1 MKRKKVD
8 LLKCSSLLPDGP
20 GSSATSNSSSHVD
33 KLLSVHDR
41 VIAHIDLDCFYVQ
54 VERSLDPTLRN
65 KPVAVVQY
73 NPFGDLRT
81 YLPSDNRIVSS
92 GSLIAVSYEARAA
105 GVKRIMRGQEAKKAC
120 PELLLVQVPTSHGKA
135 NLGIYR
141 DASSRILKVLSSTS
155 YSSCTIER
163 ASIDEVYV
171 DVTAEAS
178 RLLEQATDLRLF
190 LQSSIKLL
198 LSVPTLIA
206 GVDDE
211 EVSMNKSQI
220 RNGHKG
226 TELMQHSYLNDD
238 SNHTMTLPDEV
249 LDASSAADLW
259 FLRPQHLW
267 STQDLMIIAGS
278 IVVNDLRKA
287 VLQQL
292 GFTCSAGI
300 ATNRMLAKTCSGMHK
315 PNKQTIL
322 PVAFISSL
330 MTSLPYSRVQG
341 LGGKLG
347 EALSQLYD
355 GKVKTMGD
363 IAAIDRKEFIQRFGE
378 ETAAWLYNV
387 SRGIDVEPVMDRPL
401 PISIG
406 CSKSFRSSNMLTPKH
421 LGDGTVLKWLVE
433 LSEELHER
441 LSDDVQQNNR
451 VPKSLQAGASI
462 KFQLLSSD
470 TTLSGNDN
478 HKQNDTSGIDSIAI
492 PIEDRVE
499 QWHED
504 QGITLSKICPM
515 VSGGSSAMAK
525 IALQMLTRAIHEH
538 PKICSLNA
546 KSNSSSIA
554 ISGSPN
560 KLTATSSNSI
570 IVHQYSWNI
579 TYLSMCVNNFQTIE
593 NGSNSITSY
602 FKAPSSVDPRDKPL
616 NDGVFLCAE
625 NNSSTSLNL
634 TTVNDEKF
642 NHDEQSTEKSI
653 QRQFVD
659 HSSVTEV
666 LHKERTQ
673 EEEEVSS
680 SCGRSIN
687 KIFENMMKTQD
698 KNQTIRAPQSVTASI
713 ISKVSVK
720 PEHRMISSFFSNTAL
735 TKRSISAVVN
745 NNENSIDGNLVQR
758 DDSRTSTSCK
768 TQCSGNSGVIAI
780 SKQQQQ
786 QQQQLMTMEMEKK
799 KKSSSS
805 DAVLS
810 SCCIKRVVVPVPS
823 QSTSLRLHHHHPYM
837 PTTMRDIDSS
847 VFLSLPHDIQR
858 EIELTLKLRQQ
869 RNHNT
874 N

>member
-20 GSSATSNSSSHVD
+20 GSPSSSSSTSHVD

-54 VERSLDPTLRN
+54 VERSLDPTLRS

-155 YSSCTIER
+155 YSSCIIER

-178 RLLEQATDLRLF
+178 KLLEQAADLRLF

-238 SNHTMTLPDEV
+238 NNQLMSIPDEV
-249 LDASSAADLW
+249 LNSSSSSSSLADLW
-259 FLRPQHLW
+259 FLRPQHMW
-267 STQDLMIIAGS
+267 STQDLMLIAGS

-387 SRGIDVEPVMDRPL
+387 SRGVDVEPVMDRPL

-421 LGDGTVLKWLVE
+421 LSDGTVLKWLTE

-441 LSDDVQQNNR
+441 LSDDMQQNNR

-462 KFQLLSSD
+462 KFQLLSSSSSSD
-470 TTLSGNDN
+470 TLSGNDN
-478 HKQNDTSGIDSIAI
+478 KQNESGSKDLIAI

-504 QGITLSKICPM
+504 QGISLSKICPM
-515 VSGGSSAMAK
+515 VSGGPSAMAK
-525 IALQMLTRAIHEH
+525 TALQMLTRAIHEH
-538 PKICSLNA
+538 PKICSLNV
-546 KSNSSSIA
+546 KSNSSSSIA
-554 ISGSPN
+554 TSGSPN
-560 KLTATSSNSI
+560 KLTATSSSSSSGSSI
-570 IVHQYSWNI
+570 IVPQYSWNI

-602 FKAPSSVDPRDKPL
+602 FKAPSSAVGHSDKPL
-616 NDGVFLCAE
+616 DDGAFLCAE
-625 NNSSTSLNL
+625 SHSSTSLNVSA
-634 TTVNDEKF
+634 VNDEKLTL
-642 NHDEQSTEKSI
+642 DEESTDTLI
-653 QRQFVD
+653 QRQYDVD
-659 HSSVTEV
+659 HNSVVEV
-666 LHKERTQ
+666 VHTERTQ

-680 SCGRSIN
+680 NCGRSID
-687 KIFENMMKTQD
+687 KIFENMTKTQD
-698 KNQTIRAPQSVTASI
+698 NNQMIRAPQSVTASI
-713 ISKVSVK
+713 TSKVSLK
-720 PEHRMISSFFSNTAL
+720 PEHRMITSFFSHATM
-735 TKRSISAVVN
+735 TKRSISVI
-745 NNENSIDGNLVQR
+745 NSSDNSADGHLDQR
-758 DDSRTSTSCK
+758 DDSRSSKTSNK
-768 TQCSGNSGVIAI
+768 TQCSGNGVIAT
-780 SKQQQQ
+780 SD
-786 QQQQLMTMEMEKK
+786 QQLTTQKK
-799 KKSSSS
+799 SS
-805 DAVLS
+805 DAVLNKY
-810 SCCIKRVVVPVPS
+810 CIKRVVIPS
-823 QSTSLRLHHHHPYM
+823 QSTPLQHHHLHM
-837 PTTMRDIDSS
+837 PATMRDIDSS

-869 RNHNT
+869 RNHST
-874 N
+874 K

>member
-20 GSSATSNSSSHVD
+20 GSSATNNSSSHVD

-141 DASSRILKVLSSTS
+141 EASSRILKVLSSTS
-155 YSSCTIER
+155 YSSCIIER

-238 SNHTMTLPDEV
+238 SNHMIPVPDEV
-249 LDASSAADLW
+249 LNASSAADLW

-267 STQDLMIIAGS
+267 STQDLMLIAGS

-322 PVAFISSL
+322 PVAFIASL

-421 LGDGTVLKWLVE
+421 LGDGTVLKWLIE

-441 LSDDVQQNNR
+441 LSDDMQQNNR

-470 TTLSGNDN
+470 TILSGNDN
-478 HKQNDTSGIDSIAI
+478 NKQNESSSKESIAI

-525 IALQMLTRAIHEH
+525 TALQMLTRAIHEH
-538 PKICSLNA
+538 PKICSLNV

-554 ISGSPN
+554 TSGSPN
-560 KLTATSSNSI
+560 KLTATSSNNI

-602 FKAPSSVDPRDKPL
+602 FKAPSAVDLRDKPL
-616 NDGVFLCAE
+616 NDGVFLCVE
-625 NNSSTSLNL
+625 NHSSTKSLNL
-634 TTVNDEKF
+634 TIVNDEKLS
-642 NHDEQSTEKSI
+642 HDEELTDNSI
-653 QRQFVD
+653 QRQLAD
-659 HSSVTEV
+659 HSSVAKV
-666 LHKERTQ
+666 LYTERTQ
-673 EEEEVSS
+673 EEVSS

-698 KNQTIRAPQSVTASI
+698 NNQTIRAPQSVTASI

-720 PEHRMISSFFSNTAL
+720 PEHRMITSFFSNTAL
-735 TKRSISAVVN
+735 TKRSMSAVMN
-745 NNENSIDGNLVQR
+745 NNENSVDGHLDQR
-758 DDSRTSTSCK
+758 DDSSSS
-768 TQCSGNSGVIAI
+768 TQCSGNGGVIAI

-786 QQQQLMTMEMEKK
+786 QQQQLMTMEKKK
-799 KKSSSS
+799 KKSS
-805 DAVLS
+805 DAVLN

-823 QSTSLRLHHHHPYM
+823 QSTPLHHHHHHHPHI

-869 RNHNT
+869 RHHST
-874 N
+874 T